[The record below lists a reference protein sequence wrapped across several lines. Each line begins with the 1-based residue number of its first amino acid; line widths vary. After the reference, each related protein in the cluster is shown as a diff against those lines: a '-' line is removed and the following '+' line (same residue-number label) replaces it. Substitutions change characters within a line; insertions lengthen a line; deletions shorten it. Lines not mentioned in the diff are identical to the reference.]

1 MKRYKMIMLIG
12 IFLIAI
18 ILYGGLYLVLA
29 YRNAKKLERQIKNK
43 DLPKELKDLDE
54 E

>member
-1 MKRYKMIMLIG
+1 MKYI
-12 IFLIAI
+12 LIAI
-18 ILYGGLYLVLA
+18 ILYGGLYLILA

-43 DLPKELKDLDE
+43 ELLKELKGLDE

>member
-1 MKRYKMIMLIG
+1 MKYI
-12 IFLIAI
+12 LIAI
-18 ILYGGLYLVLA
+18 ILYGGLYLILA

-43 DLPKELKDLDE
+43 ELSEELKDLDE